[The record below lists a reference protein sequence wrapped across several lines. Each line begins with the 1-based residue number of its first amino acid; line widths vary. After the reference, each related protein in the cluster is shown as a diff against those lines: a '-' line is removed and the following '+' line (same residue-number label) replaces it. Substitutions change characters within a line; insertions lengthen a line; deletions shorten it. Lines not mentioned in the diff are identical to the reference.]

1 MVGGEP
7 GGSIPKLRKQV
18 EDAFGAVV
26 LETMGNGDML
36 GLMWGECEYKNGMHF
51 VGAGAC
57 HAEIID
63 PVAGEPL
70 KIQKGVQGELIYTS
84 LDRECQPLMRFRTR
98 DHVVV
103 TQTECPCGRTG
114 FSINCVGRIDD
125 MMIVSGVNVYPSAI
139 RDVIS
144 SLVPEVTGEILISVN
159 SPLPSVKPPMKI
171 KVEHGVNP
179 GNLEDLT
186 IKLATLLR
194 EKFIFS
200 ADVELVKPGSL
211 PKYEYKAQLV
221 QKNYKE

>member
-1 MVGGEP
+1 MEEEP

-36 GLMWGECEYKNGMHF
+36 GLMWGECEHKNGMHF

-57 HAEIID
+57 HADIID
-63 PVAGEPL
+63 PGTGDLL
-70 KIQKGVQGELIYTS
+70 KIQKGVQGELVYTS

-103 TQTECPCGRTG
+103 TQTECGCGRTG
-114 FSINCVGRIDD
+114 FCIKCVGRTDD

-144 SLVPEVTGEILISVN
+144 SLVPEVTGEILICVDA
-159 SPLPSVKPPMKI
+159 PLPSVKPPMKI
-171 KVEHGVNP
+171 KVEHGVKS
-179 GNLEDLT
+179 GNLEELT
-186 IKLATLLR
+186 LIIASLLR
-194 EKFIFS
+194 EKLIFS
-200 ADVELVKPGSL
+200 ADVELVKPGTL